1 MTGAEKIRFT
11 EAVEKMRDLQRASES
26 VHYLDPSLKNKQKE
40 AEKLVDGLLSDIR
53 KKLNAQKQGSLWDQ
67 N

>member
-11 EAVEKMRDLQRASES
+11 EAGEKMRDLQKASES
-26 VHYLDPSLKNKQKE
+26 VHYLDPSLKNRQKE
-40 AEKLVDGLLSDIR
+40 AEKLVDCLLSDIR

>member
-11 EAVEKMRDLQRASES
+11 EAVEKMRDLQKASES

-40 AEKLVDGLLSDIR
+40 AEKLVDGVV
-53 KKLNAQKQGSLWDQ
+53 
-67 N
+67 

>member
-11 EAVEKMRDLQRASES
+11 EAVEKMRDLQKSSES